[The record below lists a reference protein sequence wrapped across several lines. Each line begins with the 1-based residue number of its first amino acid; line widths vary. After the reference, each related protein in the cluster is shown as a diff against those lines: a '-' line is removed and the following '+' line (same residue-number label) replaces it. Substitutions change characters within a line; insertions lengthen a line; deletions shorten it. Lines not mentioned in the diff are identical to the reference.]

1 METQLKVCSWLS
13 FHYDGDTTAWIAT
26 DSVHEV
32 GLTADELNMISDY
45 LRNIACSIRDKEYE
59 KKRKNDAPVCC
70 DCVRPA

>member
-32 GLTADELNMISDY
+32 DLTADDLYTIADY
-45 LRNIACSIRDKEYE
+45 LRNVASSIRDHEYQ
-59 KKRKNDAPVCC
+59 KKCKNDAPVCC

>member
-32 GLTADELNMISDY
+32 DLTADDLNTIADY
-45 LRNIACSIRDKEYE
+45 LRNVACAIRDREYVKKHE
-59 KKRKNDAPVCC
+59 KPETVCC

>member
-32 GLTADELNMISDY
+32 GLTADDLSTIADY
-45 LRNIACSIRDKEYE
+45 LRNIACAIRDHEYQ
-59 KKRKNDAPVCC
+59 KKCKNDAKCC